1 MMNRPEEEM
10 EKSKN
15 GIKSPLCPDD
25 VGPSVQK
32 TGIKPELTQV
42 QGSNEIVA
50 RLSDSLKLKKTLRA
64 SIASGSGLK
73 VEHTAACIVLKFNI
87 CSARRFA
94 GQIYLIPY
102 HSKKPCYG
110 PLSVAHVVLDLY
122 APPHFVLLRSISCS
136 LEPQEPQSHHEY
148 SVGPGPLDLYIKV
161 GRRQPR
167 ALPNGSVIYGPVRS
181 DKQEYNANEI
191 WTISL
196 GRNHVFKPRPY
207 LMAPSTTLIW
217 KMETI
222 EPSQQGIYLGVAQFK
237 SEEQKTEAFNRYY
250 AIQKEGIVGK
260 LDSLNEIIED
270 LKKLNIVAWGDVK
283 WEGMYTEMKALLRIP
298 LAG

>member
-1 MMNRPEEEM
+1 MDPY
-10 EKSKN
+10 
-15 GIKSPLCPDD
+15 PLLTSRLISLLLLVSSFFGVLAAPLNP
-25 VGPSVQK
+25 GNTSLTLNTTSVQ
-32 TGIKPELTQV
+32 ILQ
-42 QGSNEIVA
+42 
-50 RLSDSLKLKKTLRA
+50 RDS
-64 SIASGSGLK
+64 
-73 VEHTAACIVLKFNI
+73 
-87 CSARRFA
+87 
-94 GQIYLIPY
+94 
-102 HSKKPCYG
+102 
-110 PLSVAHVVLDLY
+110 
-122 APPHFVLLRSISCS
+122 
-136 LEPQEPQSHHEY
+136 
-148 SVGPGPLDLYIKV
+148 PLDLYIKV
-161 GRRQPR
+161 GRRLPR
-167 ALPNGSVIYGPVRS
+167 ALPNGTVIYGPVRS
-181 DKQEYNANEI
+181 DKQEYSANEI

-207 LMAPSTTLIW
+207 ILAASTTLNW

-283 WEGMYTEMKALLRIP
+283 WEGMYTEMKALLRMP